1 MSPTLQLKGLL
12 KRRKLMI
19 ISADHLGN
27 KQPINKLK
35 VSLLLDLENQKFP
48 PHQNTFLVTPE
59 NK

>member
-27 KQPINKLK
+27 KQPINELK
-35 VSLLLDLENQKFP
+35 VSLLLDLENP

>member
-1 MSPTLQLKGLL
+1 
-12 KRRKLMI
+12 MI

-27 KQPINKLK
+27 KQPINELK
-35 VSLLLDLENQKFP
+35 VSLLLDLENP